1 MTYLILALLAITL
14 VTALE
19 VRWPGRAEAPQRL
32 INVTIWVATLALA
45 IALMPTVSLGVT
57 WVAHRFGIPSLGVG
71 KWPLWFGLPLFFL
84 AMDFG
89 EYAYHRAQHA
99 IPWLWKMHALHH
111 SDPCMNGT
119 TAQRHWWGD
128 QFLKA
133 VTIWP
138 AVTLLLGPSVAI
150 TGVWSVVSVYHIF
163 VHANLKVNYGRF
175 SVLLNNP
182 AYHRIHHSR
191 SAEHYDTNF
200 AALFP
205 IYDLILG
212 SYRRPDAFVE
222 TGLER
227 TTENVAE
234 AVLWPL
240 RFAKSRKAAA
250 PTL

>member
-1 MTYLILALLAITL
+1 
-14 VTALE
+14 V
-19 VRWPGRAEAPQRL
+19 
-32 INVTIWVATLALA
+32 N
-45 IALMPTVSLGVT
+45 

-71 KWPLWFGLPLFFL
+71 QWPLWLGLPLFFL

-111 SDPCMNGT
+111 SDPCMNAT

-133 VTIWP
+133 MTIWP
-138 AVTLLLGPSVAI
+138 AVTLLLGPSVGI
-150 TGVWSVVSVYHIF
+150 TAVWSMVSVYHIF

-205 IYDLILG
+205 IYDVIFG
-212 SYRRPDAFVE
+212 SYRRPEAFVE

-227 TTENVAE
+227 TTENMAE
-234 AVLWPL
+234 GVLWPL
-240 RFAKSRKAAA
+240 RLRAKAPAAG
-250 PTL
+250 PTQA